1 MIARIMTDNQ
11 YRLSEDNAAE
21 LDKFDDPLHDAIQ
34 SGDEAAFAQ
43 ALNTVIAFVRKNGV
57 VVPTEEVVPSDVI
70 IPAPDMTVAE
80 AQKYLQREADATEAA
95 ETSPAE
101 TPAGKPTE

>member
-21 LDKFDDPLHDAIQ
+21 LDKLDDPLHDAIK

-70 IPAPDMTVAE
+70 IPAPDMTAAE
-80 AQKYLQREADATEAA
+80 ARKYLQRGDEAVAANAAASATGE
-95 ETSPAE
+95 PAE
-101 TPAGKPTE
+101 